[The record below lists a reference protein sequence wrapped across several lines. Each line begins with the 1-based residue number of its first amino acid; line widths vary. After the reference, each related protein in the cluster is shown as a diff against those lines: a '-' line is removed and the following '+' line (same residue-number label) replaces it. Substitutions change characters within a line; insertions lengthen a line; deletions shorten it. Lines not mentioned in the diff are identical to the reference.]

1 MLKGILFDMD
11 GVLLDSEELTSE
23 AAVSYFA
30 DKGVEVK
37 TEDFIPFYGL
47 GEARYF
53 GGVAEKYGIPFDV
66 EVEKYKVYDLFAE
79 MAKGKMKPMPGVKEF
94 IEDVKKRKLLTAV
107 ATSASRYKMKI
118 NLSLIGFSEADFD
131 TIVTGEDIT
140 DNKPHPEIFLKAAA
154 NLGLKPLECLV
165 IEDAPGGV
173 EAAKRAGCKCL
184 AVMSSFSE
192 SELDKADWIIKDLT
206 ALPSDLFSLF

>member
-1 MLKGILFDMD
+1 
-11 GVLLDSEELTSE
+11 
-23 AAVSYFA
+23 
-30 DKGVEVK
+30 
-37 TEDFIPFYGL
+37 
-47 GEARYF
+47 
-53 GGVAEKYGIPFDV
+53 
-66 EVEKYKVYDLFAE
+66 VEKYKVYDLFAE

-206 ALPSDLFSLF
+206 ALPSDLFSLFQ